1 MNTKKTIFEILNN
14 FKGIEPLKDL
24 LSNQNYFNSM
34 SASKTIANRPDN
46 TNIYNGDIVA
56 GSLLIQETRKI
67 ASLLLN
73 NVADK
78 EWKRAIEIDNILQKR
93 SPASAIRQARLIKNR
108 LALMTPELW
117 RLIKEGNSDIAVQ
130 AILAASI
137 KHSRLLGDFMDK
149 ILKEH
154 WLTFNYKI
162 SAKDWNDYLETCVQI
177 DPKVSEWKDSTISK
191 LRQVIF
197 RILAEAKY
205 IDSTQAL
212 KLLPVSIVPELRHY
226 LIKNSENYVLKCME
240 VTQ

>member
-1 MNTKKTIFEILNN
+1 MSTSRPTKNI
-14 FKGIEPLKDL
+14 P
-24 LSNQNYFNSM
+24 QH
-34 SASKTIANRPDN
+34 

-73 NVADK
+73 NVDDK
-78 EWKRAIEIDNILQKR
+78 EWEIAIKIDNVLQKR
-93 SPASAIRQARLIKNR
+93 SPASAIRQAKLIKNR
-108 LALMTPELW
+108 LTLMTPELW
-117 RLIKEGNSDIAVQ
+117 RLIKEGNSDIVVQ

-149 ILKEH
+149 TLREH

-177 DPKVSEWKDSTISK
+177 DPKVSDWKDSTISK
-191 LRQVIF
+191 LKQVVF

-205 IDSTQAL
+205 IDSTRTL

-226 LIKNSENYVLKCME
+226 LTKNSEDYVLKCME

>member
-1 MNTKKTIFEILNN
+1 
-14 FKGIEPLKDL
+14 
-24 LSNQNYFNSM
+24 M
-34 SASKTIANRPDN
+34 SASKTIKNRPDN
-46 TNIYNGDIVA
+46 TNIYNGDIAA

-73 NVADK
+73 NVAGK
-78 EWKRAIEIDNILQKR
+78 EWRRAIEIDNILQKR
-93 SPASAIRQARLIKNR
+93 SPASAIRQARLIKKR
-108 LALMTPELW
+108 LTLMTPELW
-117 RLIKEGNSDIAVQ
+117 KLIKEGNSDIAVQ

-137 KHSRLLGDFMDK
+137 KHSLLLGDFMDK
-149 ILKEH
+149 TLREH

-162 SAKDWNDYLETCVQI
+162 SAKDWKNYLETCVQI

-191 LRQVIF
+191 LKQVVF

-205 IDSTQAL
+205 IDNTRTL

-226 LIKNSENYVLKCME
+226 LTKNSENYVLKCMG

>member
-1 MNTKKTIFEILNN
+1 MSTSRPTKKI
-14 FKGIEPLKDL
+14 P
-24 LSNQNYFNSM
+24 QH
-34 SASKTIANRPDN
+34 

-73 NVADK
+73 NVTDK
-78 EWKRAIEIDNILQKR
+78 EWKRAIKIDNILQKR
-93 SPASAIRQARLIKNR
+93 SPASAIRQARLIENR
-108 LALMTPELW
+108 LTLMTPELW

-137 KHSRLLGDFMDK
+137 KHSRLLGDFMNK
-149 ILKEH
+149 TLREH

-191 LRQVIF
+191 LKQVVF

-205 IDSTQAL
+205 IDNTRTL

-226 LIKNSENYVLKCME
+226 LTKNSENYVLKCME

>member
-1 MNTKKTIFEILNN
+1 
-14 FKGIEPLKDL
+14 
-24 LSNQNYFNSM
+24 M
-34 SASKTIANRPDN
+34 SASKTIKNRPDN
-46 TNIYNGDIVA
+46 TNIYNGDIAA

-73 NVADK
+73 NVAGK
-78 EWKRAIEIDNILQKR
+78 EWRRAIEIDNILQKR
-93 SPASAIRQARLIKNR
+93 SPASAIRQARLIKKR
-108 LALMTPELW
+108 LTLMTPELW
-117 RLIKEGNSDIAVQ
+117 KLIKEGNSDIAVQ

-137 KHSRLLGDFMDK
+137 KHSLLLGDFMDK
-149 ILKEH
+149 TLREH

-162 SAKDWNDYLETCVQI
+162 SDRDWNNYLETCVQI

-191 LRQVIF
+191 LKQVVF

-205 IDSTQAL
+205 IDNTRTL

-226 LIKNSENYVLKCME
+226 LTKNSENYVLKCMG

>member
-1 MNTKKTIFEILNN
+1 
-14 FKGIEPLKDL
+14 
-24 LSNQNYFNSM
+24 M
-34 SASKTIANRPDN
+34 SASKTIKNRPDN
-46 TNIYNGDIVA
+46 TNIYNGDIAA

-73 NVADK
+73 NVAGK
-78 EWKRAIEIDNILQKR
+78 EWRRAIEIDNILQKR
-93 SPASAIRQARLIKNR
+93 SPASAIRQARLIKKR
-108 LALMTPELW
+108 LTLMTPELW
-117 RLIKEGNSDIAVQ
+117 KLIKEGNSDIAVQ

-137 KHSRLLGDFMDK
+137 KHSLLLGDFMDK
-149 ILKEH
+149 TLREH

-162 SAKDWNDYLETCVQI
+162 SAKDWKNYLETCVQI

-191 LRQVIF
+191 LKQVVF

-205 IDSTQAL
+205 IDNTRTL

-226 LIKNSENYVLKCME
+226 LTKNSENYVVKCMG

>member
-1 MNTKKTIFEILNN
+1 
-14 FKGIEPLKDL
+14 
-24 LSNQNYFNSM
+24 M
-34 SASKTIANRPDN
+34 SASKTIKNRPDN
-46 TNIYNGDIVA
+46 TNIYNGDIAA

-73 NVADK
+73 NVAGK
-78 EWKRAIEIDNILQKR
+78 EWRRAIEFDNILQKR
-93 SPASAIRQARLIKNR
+93 SPASAIRQARLIKKR
-108 LALMTPELW
+108 LTLMTPELW
-117 RLIKEGNSDIAVQ
+117 KLIKEGNSDIAVQ

-137 KHSRLLGDFMDK
+137 KHSLLLGDFMDK
-149 ILKEH
+149 TLREH

-162 SAKDWNDYLETCVQI
+162 SAKDWKNYLETCVQI

-191 LRQVIF
+191 LKQVVF

-205 IDSTQAL
+205 IDNTRTL

-226 LIKNSENYVLKCME
+226 LTKNSENYVLKCMG

>member
-1 MNTKKTIFEILNN
+1 
-14 FKGIEPLKDL
+14 
-24 LSNQNYFNSM
+24 M
-34 SASKTIANRPDN
+34 SASKIIKNRPDN
-46 TNIYNGDIVA
+46 TNIYNGDIAA

-73 NVADK
+73 NVAGK
-78 EWKRAIEIDNILQKR
+78 EWRRAIEFDNILQKR
-93 SPASAIRQARLIKNR
+93 SPASAIRQARLIKKR
-108 LALMTPELW
+108 LTLMTPELW
-117 RLIKEGNSDIAVQ
+117 KLIKEGNSDIAVQ

-137 KHSRLLGDFMDK
+137 KHSLLLGDFMDK
-149 ILKEH
+149 TLREH

-162 SAKDWNDYLETCVQI
+162 SAKDWKNYLETCVQI

-191 LRQVIF
+191 LKQVVF

-205 IDSTQAL
+205 IDNTRTL

-226 LIKNSENYVLKCME
+226 LTKNSENYVLKCMG

>member
-1 MNTKKTIFEILNN
+1 MSTSRPTKNI
-14 FKGIEPLKDL
+14 P
-24 LSNQNYFNSM
+24 QH
-34 SASKTIANRPDN
+34 P
-46 TNIYNGDIVA
+46 NIYNGDIVA

-67 ASLLLN
+67 AALLLKD
-73 NVADK
+73 VDEKA
-78 EWKRAIEIDNILQKR
+78 WKKAIEADNILQKR

-108 LALMTPELW
+108 LTLMAPELW

-149 ILKEH
+149 TLREQ
-154 WLTFNYKI
+154 WRTFNYKI

-177 DPKVSEWKDSTISK
+177 DQKVSKWKDSTISK
-191 LRQVIF
+191 LRQVVF

-205 IDSTQAL
+205 IDSTRTL
-212 KLLPVSIVPELRHY
+212 KLLPVSVVPELRHY
-226 LIKNSENYVLKCME
+226 LTKNSEDYVLKCME

>member
-1 MNTKKTIFEILNN
+1 MSTSRPTKNI
-14 FKGIEPLKDL
+14 P
-24 LSNQNYFNSM
+24 QH
-34 SASKTIANRPDN
+34 

-73 NVADK
+73 NVDDK
-78 EWKRAIEIDNILQKR
+78 EWEIAIKIDNVLQKR
-93 SPASAIRQARLIKNR
+93 STASAIRQARLIKNR
-108 LALMTPELW
+108 LTLMTSELW

-149 ILKEH
+149 TLRER

-162 SAKDWNDYLETCVQI
+162 SAKAWNDYLETCVQI
-177 DPKVSEWKDSTISK
+177 DPKVSEWKNSTISK
-191 LRQVIF
+191 LRQVVF

-205 IDSTQAL
+205 IDSTRTF
-212 KLLPVSIVPELRHY
+212 KLLPVSVVPELRHY
-226 LIKNSENYVLKCME
+226 LTKNSEDYVLKCME

>member
-1 MNTKKTIFEILNN
+1 MSTSRPTKNI
-14 FKGIEPLKDL
+14 P
-24 LSNQNYFNSM
+24 QH
-34 SASKTIANRPDN
+34 

-73 NVADK
+73 NVDDK
-78 EWKRAIEIDNILQKR
+78 EWEIAIEIDNILQKR
-93 SPASAIRQARLIKNR
+93 SPASAIRQAKLIKNR
-108 LALMTPELW
+108 LTLMTPELW
-117 RLIKEGNSDIAVQ
+117 RLIKEGNSDIVVQ

-149 ILKEH
+149 TLRER

-177 DPKVSEWKDSTISK
+177 DPKVSEWKNSTISK
-191 LRQVIF
+191 LRQVVF

-205 IDSTQAL
+205 IDSTRTL

-226 LIKNSENYVLKCME
+226 LTKNSEDYVLKCME

>member
-1 MNTKKTIFEILNN
+1 
-14 FKGIEPLKDL
+14 
-24 LSNQNYFNSM
+24 M
-34 SASKTIANRPDN
+34 SASKTIKNRPDN
-46 TNIYNGDIVA
+46 TNIYNGDIAA

-73 NVADK
+73 NVAGK
-78 EWKRAIEIDNILQKR
+78 EWRRAIEIDNILQKR

-108 LALMTPELW
+108 LTLMTPELW
-117 RLIKEGNSDIAVQ
+117 KLIKEGNSDIAVQ

-137 KHSRLLGDFMDK
+137 KHSLLLGDFMDK
-149 ILKEH
+149 TLREH

-162 SAKDWNDYLETCVQI
+162 SDRDWNNYLETCVQI

-191 LRQVIF
+191 LKQVVF

-205 IDSTQAL
+205 IDNTRTL

-226 LIKNSENYVLKCME
+226 LTKNSENYVLKCMG

>member
-1 MNTKKTIFEILNN
+1 
-14 FKGIEPLKDL
+14 
-24 LSNQNYFNSM
+24 M
-34 SASKTIANRPDN
+34 SASKTIKNRPDN
-46 TNIYNGDIVA
+46 TNIYNGDIAA

-73 NVADK
+73 NVAGK
-78 EWKRAIEIDNILQKR
+78 EWRRAIEIDNILQKR
-93 SPASAIRQARLIKNR
+93 SPASAIRQARLIKKR
-108 LALMTPELW
+108 LTLMTPELW
-117 RLIKEGNSDIAVQ
+117 KLIKEGNSDIAVQ

-137 KHSRLLGDFMDK
+137 KHSLLLGDFMDK
-149 ILKEH
+149 ILREH

-162 SAKDWNDYLETCVQI
+162 SDRDWNNYLETCVQI

-191 LRQVIF
+191 LKQVVF

-205 IDSTQAL
+205 IDNTRTL

-226 LIKNSENYVLKCME
+226 LTKNSENYVLKCMG